1 MSSPFPLGDQQLIRA
16 LLAQLAT
23 PLPPEERQR
32 NQVLFIVGPTQTA
45 TAPLARAIGMV
56 TRFLPGLARWRVR
69 AVGERGL
76 DRAVRGHDK
85 PVVLDCHAARQFL
98 DAVMEAD
105 KMRRKG
111 TTI

>member
-1 MSSPFPLGDQQLIRA
+1 MSSPFPLGDQQLMQS

-23 PLPPEERQR
+23 PQPEEPPRT
-32 NQVLFIVGPTQTA
+32 QVLFVVGPTQMA
-45 TAPLARAIGMV
+45 AAPLARAIGMV

-85 PVVLDCHAARQFL
+85 PVVLDLHAARQFL

-105 KMRRKG
+105 KVRRKG
-111 TTI
+111 TTL